1 MRCMFR
7 RLFGNK
13 SPNKSSSNAT
23 GRVGESYGRNLKAS
37 VLQNITF
44 WDNLK
49 KSAVLNADGEF
60 SCAKSDLGTGDP
72 NMYELRWSQVQMTA
86 EVNLFNYSIWVRWLK
101 PLSHLPFIL
110 MYLSFLVRAV
120 LANITDMPGVLDA
133 CFVKRDCTWKE
144 S

>member
-1 MRCMFR
+1 MFR

-86 EVNLFNYSIWVRWLK
+86 EVNLFNYSI
-101 PLSHLPFIL
+101 
-110 MYLSFLVRAV
+110 
-120 LANITDMPGVLDA
+120 
-133 CFVKRDCTWKE
+133 
-144 S
+144 